1 MADLKGF
8 NQDEQGRS
16 STANIEAEKVTS
28 TSISTDADTLG
39 LKNPAFWYSG
49 GFITIFVLM
58 AIFAEAQLATIV
70 DVGFQWSANIF
81 GPFWQILLLATFV
94 IALAVG
100 AGRTGRVILGNL
112 PKPEMD
118 NFK

>member
-16 STANIEAEKVTS
+16 APVNQGANDTKDAA
-28 TSISTDADTLG
+28 ISTDTLG

-49 GFITIFVLM
+49 GFIVAFVLM
-58 AIFAEAQLATIV
+58 AIFAEARLAKIV
-70 DVGFQWSANIF
+70 EVGFSWSVKIF
-81 GPFWQILLLATFV
+81 GPFWQILLLATFI

-100 AGRTGRVILGNL
+100 AGRTGRVILGN
-112 PKPEMD
+112 
-118 NFK
+118 